1 VAQPGLETDKG
12 WLADETTWGNELQW
26 NATFVRK
33 LTADTV
39 QHFTGNQTRK
49 VGPAVSP
56 AVVDEHAL
64 CHNNKDRSS
73 DNEGLDDAE
82 LAQEE
87 GGYEDGD
94 HLCESLEVV
103 DARGALCSSGG

>member
-1 VAQPGLETDKG
+1 
-12 WLADETTWGNELQW
+12 
-26 NATFVRK
+26 
-33 LTADTV
+33 
-39 QHFTGNQTRK
+39 
-49 VGPAVSP
+49 
-56 AVVDEHAL
+56 VDEHAL